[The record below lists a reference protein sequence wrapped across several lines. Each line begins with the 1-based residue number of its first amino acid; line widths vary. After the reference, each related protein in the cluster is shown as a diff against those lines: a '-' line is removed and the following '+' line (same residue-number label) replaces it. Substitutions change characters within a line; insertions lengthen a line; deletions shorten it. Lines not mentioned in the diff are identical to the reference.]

1 MEKMDYHKGLI
12 RYTTQNALYD
22 NKTRII
28 RPRVIIYGLI
38 LLIFIIQFGYSLNQR
53 IPIAID
59 VIRDRNQLYR
69 ETAGL
74 IENVYTLKIL
84 NMDDKQHVYDLEVD
98 GIKEMSLLMDVE
110 SIIVGAGKV
119 LDLPVRL
126 RADEE
131 NLTRRSNDINFYLT
145 AINDKRLHINEKAKF
160 LGPAP

>member
-1 MEKMDYHKGLI
+1 M
-12 RYTTQNALYD
+12 
-22 NKTRII
+22 
-28 RPRVIIYGLI
+28 
-38 LLIFIIQFGYSLNQR
+38 
-53 IPIAID
+53 
-59 VIRDRNQLYR
+59 
-69 ETAGL
+69 

-98 GIKEMSLLMDVE
+98 GIKDMELLMDVE

-126 RADEE
+126 RTSEE

-145 AINDKRLHINEKAKF
+145 AKNDNRLYIKEKAKF